1 MCKHLCHFLIQ
12 RNTYK
17 YDNYNVNFVTFY
29 EYQLLQNDLSESA
42 KGYI

>member
-1 MCKHLCHFLIQ
+1 MCKYLCHFLIQ

-17 YDNYNVNFVTFY
+17 YDNYYVNFVTFY